1 MNFRPPGLFPM
12 FLLGPLLI
20 FLLLVAPGIRL
31 LMLARRSKQI
41 PEFWGGLYFIGAAI
55 GLAMRVLGSS
65 LFLTQPELANT
76 LNTIGHLTFASGTI
90 AMTIFTLRV
99 FHPGSSRARIFS
111 GVTIAAILLT
121 TAHTLLAGFTNIE
134 NSYSM
139 VATNFSR
146 LIPTCW
152 AFLESCRYWR
162 SMRRRETLGLA
173 DPILTNRFLLWSIW
187 TGTVSILPM
196 IALVLRT
203 LSIVTLGN
211 SEFAEGQGAALMPM
225 VLQMIRVAFVIIIPI
240 AAVALSLSFFPP
252 AAYLDRVRE
261 RAEAAPTGAPA

>member
-1 MNFRPPGLFPM
+1 M

-20 FLLLVAPGIRL
+20 FILLVAPGIRL

-41 PEFWGGLYFIGAAI
+41 PEFWGGLYFVGAAI

-65 LFLTQPELANT
+65 LFLTEPELANT
-76 LNTIGHLTFASGTI
+76 INTIGHLTFASGTI

-99 FHPGSSRARIFS
+99 FHPGSSKARIFS
-111 GVTIAAILLT
+111 GLTIAAISLT

-139 VATNFSR
+139 VATNFAR

-152 AFLESCRYWR
+152 AFVESCRYWR
-162 SMRRRETLGLA
+162 SMRLRETLGLA

-187 TGTVSILPM
+187 TGAVTVLPM
-196 IALVLRT
+196 IALVLRAI
-203 LSIVTLGN
+203 SIIALGN
-211 SEFAEGQGAALMPM
+211 DQFVEGTEAALMPI
-225 VLQMIRVAFVIIIPI
+225 VIQIIRVVFVIVVPI

-252 AAYLDRVRE
+252 ATYLDRVRE
-261 RAEAAPTGAPA
+261 RAEASTASAPA

>member
-1 MNFRPPGLFPM
+1 M
-12 FLLGPLLI
+12 FLLGPLLV

-31 LMLARRSKQI
+31 LLLAHRSREV
-41 PEFWGGLYFIGAAI
+41 PEFWGGLYFIGAAV

-65 LFLTQPELANT
+65 LFLTEPELANT
-76 LNTIGHLTFASGTI
+76 INTIGHLAFASGTI

-99 FHPGSSRARIFS
+99 FHPSSSRARIFA
-111 GVTIAAILLT
+111 GMTIGAILLT
-121 TAHTLLAGFTNIE
+121 SAHTLLAGFTNIE

-139 VATNFSR
+139 VATNFAR

-152 AFLESCRYWR
+152 AFYESCRYWL

-187 TGTVSILPM
+187 TGTVTLLPM
-196 IALVLRT
+196 IALALRT
-203 LSIVTLGN
+203 LSIVALGN
-211 SEFAEGQGAALMPM
+211 EQFIEGPGAVLMPV
-225 VLQMIRVAFVIIIPI
+225 VLRGVRIIFVLVAPI

-252 AAYLDRVRE
+252 TAYLDRVRA
-261 RAEAAPTGAPA
+261 RAEAIQA

>member
-1 MNFRPPGLFPM
+1 M
-12 FLLGPLLI
+12 FLLGPILI

-31 LMLARRSKQI
+31 LSLAHRSKQG

-65 LFLTQPELANT
+65 LFLTEPQLANT
-76 LNTIGHLTFASGTI
+76 INTIGHLAFASGTI

-99 FHPGSSRARIFS
+99 FHPTSSMARIFA
-111 GVTIAAILLT
+111 GMTIAAILLT
-121 TAHTLLAGFTNIE
+121 SAHTLLAGFTNIE

-139 VATNFSR
+139 VATNFAR

-152 AFLESCRYWR
+152 AFYESFRYWL

-173 DPILTNRFLLWSIW
+173 DPVLTNRFLLWSIW
-187 TGTVSILPM
+187 TGAVTLLPM
-196 IALVLRT
+196 IALFVRT

-211 SEFAEGQGAALMPM
+211 DEFIEGAGAVLMPA
-225 VLQMIRVAFVIIIPI
+225 VLSIIRVLFVIIAPV
-240 AAVALSLSFFPP
+240 AAVSLSLSFFPP
-252 AAYLDRVRE
+252 TAYLDRVRA
-261 RAEAAPTGAPA
+261 RGEASQTGAAA

>member
-1 MNFRPPGLFPM
+1 M
-12 FLLGPLLI
+12 FLLGPLLV

-31 LMLARRSKQI
+31 LLLAHRSREV
-41 PEFWGGLYFIGAAI
+41 PEFWGGLYFIGAAV

-65 LFLTQPELANT
+65 LFLTEPELANT
-76 LNTIGHLTFASGTI
+76 INTIGHLAFASGTI

-99 FHPGSSRARIFS
+99 FHPSSSRARIFA
-111 GVTIAAILLT
+111 GMTIGAILLT
-121 TAHTLLAGFTNIE
+121 SAHTLLAGFTNIE

-139 VATNFSR
+139 VATNFAR

-152 AFLESCRYWR
+152 AFYESGRYWL

-187 TGTVSILPM
+187 TGTVTLLPM
-196 IALVLRT
+196 IALALRT
-203 LSIVTLGN
+203 LSIVALGN
-211 SEFAEGQGAALMPM
+211 EQFIEGPGAVLMPV
-225 VLQMIRVAFVIIIPI
+225 VLRGVRIIFVLVAPI

-252 AAYLDRVRE
+252 TAYLDRVRA
-261 RAEAAPTGAPA
+261 RAEAIQA